1 MRRLIAVAA
10 TSLIGLIVAVILYGR
25 YPLPTGT
32 FDLISLAFYA
42 SLALLVVGLLCF
54 IALLISGLI
63 LLLNWGAR
71 RQNARDERPR

>member
-10 TSLIGLIVAVILYGR
+10 ASLIGLIAVVILYGR

-32 FDLISLAFYA
+32 FDLTSLAFYA
-42 SLALLVVGLLCF
+42 SLVLLVVGLLCF

-63 LLLNWGAR
+63 LLLNWGAG

>member
-10 TSLIGLIVAVILYGR
+10 ASLIGLVAAVILYGR
-25 YPLPTGT
+25 YPLSAGT
-32 FDLISLAFYA
+32 FDLTSLAFYA
-42 SLALLVVGLLCF
+42 SLVLLVVGLLCF

-63 LLLNWGAR
+63 LLLNWGAG